1 MADKITPLG
10 GGEVGLDNE
19 LQGDAQMLQTEVSRN
34 NYRATTSGDIQQFKA
49 VVYRMV
55 SKWAREDML
64 RIIQEYGDY
73 HFIAGNK
80 KVSDEQLKQQVVETL
95 VIRLSKKDLKQ
106 ILNQQNSETARVMTD
121 IKKSNTNAARRAK
134 RYFNL
139 NTFAAT
145 YENIKYASNNKI
157 FMRGIK
163 AQEKSFKVPRG
174 TVRLYPSLRK
184 ELYII
189 LKGYDKIS
197 LVQQALSMGID
208 FPEGS
213 SEKTVIDMI
222 INKCVLYVSLI
233 LGKSK
238 GGLGNVAIDSVR
250 GIEELLSLTSFAYVT
265 GSPGLSSAE
274 IRRKR
279 ELVKAAKAKMTA
291 QQKIQAETKGGKITA
306 VRRALTKNNYNS
318 AEKWQE
324 AAAKQKI
331 NGEFANIK
339 NLKELKERAYEF
351 GINADDPKYKKD
363 TGKLVF
369 DLNRAMSAT
378 RKSALKSLL
387 TGDETTAE
395 ELFSR
400 FDTTKKQREKALTLE
415 SDKIPI
421 VQFDDSGN
429 IVSAKIVKA
438 VPVVIVGNQTPGA
451 REGAVAEI
459 QSKWKYGSGISEES
473 DIQWGNISRL
483 LSTSASEDVVKEV
496 LEKYQAIG
504 KKPTKK
510 LINKLERQIKK
521 QTARRKKEVTNEEV
535 KKLKEKFL
543 REAGVVSSQTE
554 NTVDTNTSL
563 ETEQKKDVVISEP
576 TTNKSVEVKETTST
590 QKIFGPVQIGDI
602 KAEPTSPLHQKRKSH
617 WDSLTDEQKKQQLEK
632 MRKGKESSTKEHKP
646 INFKKQFSKPITKAH
661 YKDIMPVHEIT
672 PVYVANDGID
682 KIADLYKAVI
692 DSRGDV
698 SDIKSWIST
707 NLPILF
713 GGLQMGG
720 TAFNA
725 ASAAAS
731 MVGMSASIQQA
742 IIDAVESKISG
753 LATGGSGRA
762 MKRFASGVTASGY
775 MNSSFI
781 TGDSL
786 NGKPNEEMV
795 NIDWNNKT
803 FSVKPV
809 NRDTGAA
816 DGISNLTRMN
826 TAERSGPMQVSLSS
840 GLVRYN
846 KAISGAS
853 DDGSGTALKVYAING
868 LNESIVVNGEE
879 VNPISLIAG
888 IYTKLTSL
896 ETLTAT
902 NAQLL
907 TSIAT
912 NTAQTASNTVPK
924 NTEPQ
929 SSFSGFPEGISLISK
944 GY

>member
-73 HFIAGNK
+73 QFIAGNK

-145 YENIKYASNNKI
+145 YENIKYASNNKT

-163 AQEKSFKVPRG
+163 AQEKSFRVPRG

-184 ELYII
+184 ELQTI
-189 LKGYDKIS
+189 LKGFDKIS

-279 ELVKAAKAKMTA
+279 QLVQTAKAKIKA
-291 QQKIQAETKGGKITA
+291 EQKIQAETKGGKITA
-306 VRRALTKNNYNS
+306 IRRALTKNNYNS

-339 NLKELKERAYEF
+339 NIKELKERAYEF

-400 FDTTKKQREKALTLE
+400 FDTTRKQREKALTLE

-451 REGAVAEI
+451 REGAVAVI
-459 QSKWKYGSGISEES
+459 RGSGISEKS
-473 DIQWGNISRL
+473 DIQWGNISEL
-483 LSTSASEDVVKEV
+483 LSTSAIEDVVKNV

-521 QTARRKKEVTNEEV
+521 QTARIKKEVTNEEIE
-535 KKLKEKFL
+535 KLKEKFL
-543 REAGVVSSQTE
+543 KESGAIPTQTE

-563 ETEQKKDVVISEP
+563 ETEQKKDVIVSEP
-576 TTNKSVEVKETTST
+576 AVTNTSGEANQT
-590 QKIFGPVQIGDI
+590 LSPQKIFTPVQIGDI
-602 KAEPTSPLHQKRKSH
+602 KAELSSPLHQKRKSY
-617 WDSLTDEQKKQQLEK
+617 WNDLPDEQKKQQLEK
-632 MRKGKESSTKEHKP
+632 MRKGREASLKEHKP

-661 YKDIMPVHEIT
+661 YRDIMPVHEIT

-682 KIADLYKAVI
+682 KIADLHKAVI
-692 DSRGDV
+692 DARGDI

-725 ASAAAS
+725 ASATAS

-846 KAISGAS
+846 KVISGAS
-853 DDGSGTALKVYAING
+853 DDGSGTALKVYAVNG

-912 NTAQTASNTVPK
+912 NTAQTASNTVPR